1 MCCCFNIKRKLAVG
15 CIGCLSIL
23 AGIAGIL
30 MIIFSYLLTQSDFIK
45 KISEAE
51 AFEDVDDARKFIFY
65 GLVIFSVFTILIA
78 LCGCCFKCCHNRC
91 FAIIYG
97 TLLLPVWLFVVIV
110 GGLAAGAS
118 VASGETVEDQCNNL
132 ASRLT
137 IGVNADGDIDLSG
150 LGSVGV
156 EDVTSA
162 VADLINATGTLTL
175 VE

>member
-1 MCCCFNIKRKLAVG
+1 M
-15 CIGCLSIL
+15 
-23 AGIAGIL
+23 
-30 MIIFSYLLTQSDFIK
+30 
-45 KISEAE
+45 
-51 AFEDVDDARKFIFY
+51 
-65 GLVIFSVFTILIA
+65 
-78 LCGCCFKCCHNRC
+78 
-91 FAIIYG
+91 
-97 TLLLPVWLFVVIV
+97 VIV

-162 VADLINATGTLTL
+162 VADLINATGSLTL